1 MSQPGQLARL
11 FRASGIYAI
20 GNTLNRL
27 GGFLLLPLYTRY
39 LSVSEYGTLEFVYA
53 VSSIVGGILSVGI
66 ASATLRFYFD
76 YEHQRDRDA
85 VISTNFWASLVISA
99 AGSVAIWVA
108 LGLLHDQVFPADT
121 PRLAVPLMLAAI
133 CLELST
139 EVCLAYIRAREMPR
153 FFVTMSLAKLLIQC
167 GANIYL
173 VRVADAG
180 IVGVL
185 TGNLL
190 AIAAGWLVLAVY
202 CLKQCGARL
211 EMAKL
216 MPVLRY
222 CAPYLGTTLVGI
234 VAGNFDRF
242 LINGVLSVQ
251 ALGIYALALKFSRI
265 LGDFVGVPFNLA
277 FGAYRYTIMTL
288 PNAGA
293 LQARIVRYLA
303 CLLALF
309 GLALCY
315 FLIDLLRVM
324 TTPEYWPAAD
334 LMPMLALASIL
345 GVVAVPLQ
353 TGILYKKRTQELLYI
368 TVITAAC
375 GLPLAWGGAVHF
387 GLHGVCAAMA
397 VTAALT
403 VALTGW
409 YGHRHFPARY
419 EAGKLAC
426 LTALWAVFVYL
437 PMALPTLSPL
447 PGMLAKTGLLLLF
460 AALLVLLRVVDV
472 AELKE
477 AVASLRRT
485 RS

>member
-39 LSVSEYGTLEFVYA
+39 LTVSEYGTLEFIYA

-76 YEHQRDRDA
+76 YEDQRDRNA
-85 VISTNFWASLVISA
+85 VISTSFWASLIISA
-99 AGSVAIWVA
+99 AGSVAVW
-108 LGLLHDQVFPADT
+108 LGLAFFHDHVFPPGT
-121 PRLAVPLMLAAI
+121 PTLAVPLMLAAI

-139 EVCLAYIRAREMPR
+139 EVCLAYVRAREMPR
-153 FFVTMSLAKLLIQC
+153 FFVAMSLAKLVIQC

-180 IVGVL
+180 ILGVL

-190 AIAAGWLVLAVY
+190 AIGAGWLVLAVY
-202 CLKQCGARL
+202 CVKSCGSRL

-293 LQARIVRYLA
+293 LQARIVRYLS
-303 CLLALF
+303 CLLALL

-315 FLIDLLRVM
+315 YLIDLLRVM

-334 LMPMLALASIL
+334 LMPLLALASIM
-345 GVVAVPLQ
+345 GVIAVPLQ

-368 TVITAAC
+368 TIAAAAC
-375 GLPLAWGGAVHF
+375 GLPLAWGGARYF
-387 GLHGVCAAMA
+387 GLHGVCFAMA
-397 VTAALT
+397 VTAVLT
-403 VALTGW
+403 VLLTGW
-409 YGHRHFPARY
+409 YGHRHFPVRY
-419 EAGKLAC
+419 EAGKLAA
-426 LTALWAVFVYL
+426 LAALWAGFVYL
-437 PMALPTLSPL
+437 PTALPPLSPL
-447 PGMLAKTGLLLLF
+447 AGMLAKTGLLIVF
-460 AALLVLLRVVDV
+460 SILLVALRIVDA

-477 AVASLRRT
+477 AAASIRRKPN
-485 RS
+485 

>member
-27 GGFLLLPLYTRY
+27 GGFLLLPLYTRH
-39 LSVSEYGTLEFVYA
+39 LSVSEYGTLEFIYA

-76 YEHQRDRDA
+76 YEAEADRNA
-85 VISTNFWASLVISA
+85 VISTNFWASLAISGV
-99 AGSVAIWVA
+99 GSLAVW
-108 LGLLHDQVFPADT
+108 LGLAYFHGQVFPPDT

-153 FFVTMSLAKLLIQC
+153 FFVVMSLAKLLIQC
-167 GANIYL
+167 AANIYF

-185 TGNLL
+185 SGNLL
-190 AIAAGWLVLAVY
+190 AIGTGWLVLAVY
-202 CLKQCGARL
+202 CLKTCGSRL
-211 EMAKL
+211 ELAKL

-277 FGAYRYTIMTL
+277 FGAYRYTIMSL
-288 PNAGA
+288 PDAGP
-293 LQARIVRYLA
+293 LQARIVRYLS
-303 CLLALF
+303 CLLALL
-309 GLALCY
+309 GLGLCY

-334 LMPMLALASIL
+334 LMPMLALASIM
-345 GVVAVPLQ
+345 GVVTVPLQ

-368 TVITAAC
+368 TIVAAGC
-375 GLPLAWGGAVHF
+375 GLPLAWGGAKLF
-387 GLHGVCAAMA
+387 GLHGVCGAMA
-397 VTAALT
+397 VTSVLT

-409 YGHRHFPARY
+409 YGHRHFPVRY
-419 EAGKLAC
+419 EAGKLAA
-426 LTALWAVFVYL
+426 LAALWCAFVYL
-437 PMALPTLSPL
+437 PLAMPPLTPLAGMAS
-447 PGMLAKTGLLLLF
+447 K
-460 AALLVLLRVVDV
+460 AALLVAFAILLVVLRIVDA
-472 AELKE
+472 AELRQ
-477 AVASLRRT
+477 AMAGVCRRNA
-485 RS
+485 